1 RKMTSSSSSSSTELK
16 RLLGIDGSVEMT
28 EDDLTQCMGEIVD
41 AHLKRD
47 VQSMEFY
54 DFASLVCSKKAKKR
68 RSTHAVLFSIFGFLD
83 KDQDGFIGA
92 QELKE
97 TMDVLGEIGT
107 DEKVNKM
114 IGQLDRGGTGKVSYE
129 DFQLMSSK
137 SAGSNGGQSNSGSED
152 SEIDDLPEVPPI
164 RSTRLRRLSRRPSS
178 PTALRGRYKPLS
190 RSASL
195 TVADFT
201 SQWCE
206 VFRMFDSNLD
216 GVLSAD
222 ELGGKMRNLG
232 YNVTQTEVEDLI
244 HEWDKDDKGA
254 LSLTEFTLM
263 MNSSRFQ
270 AGTESAATQPSFLS
284 DGARDTKELLELKAA
299 FDLFDRDK
307 NGFLD
312 AGEVKIAL
320 ELLGENPT
328 DSEVDFI
335 MTEADSDRDGAVS
348 FREFCDIVLGRS
360 LSPRSPFYFHRR
372 GANLARWKEEEDR
385 VRLEYQTDH
394 LSARTG

>member
-1 RKMTSSSSSSSTELK
+1 
-16 RLLGIDGSVEMT
+16 
-28 EDDLTQCMGEIVD
+28 
-41 AHLKRD
+41 
-47 VQSMEFY
+47 
-54 DFASLVCSKKAKKR
+54 
-68 RSTHAVLFSIFGFLD
+68 
-83 KDQDGFIGA
+83 
-92 QELKE
+92 
-97 TMDVLGEIGT
+97 
-107 DEKVNKM
+107 
-114 IGQLDRGGTGKVSYE
+114 
-129 DFQLMSSK
+129 MSSK